1 MLAIW
6 WWVGD
11 TGGMQGNSDQNLELL
26 DAGGLVGHLVPE
38 GSVYSFLAE
47 HRRCLFPDDTSRT
60 CSRLNGAGRR
70 WLPM

>member
-38 GSVYSFLAE
+38 GSFESAITVSLASVVDE
-47 HRRCLFPDDTSRT
+47 RHLI
-60 CSRLNGAGRR
+60 LLVA
-70 WLPM
+70 